1 MSCVV
6 FKTGPEAAVKLK
18 KPLGGFYAPSQFV
31 ALMWEILWDLVQKI
45 LWASYLSMCLPQED
59 NGLSLLP
66 SKSYA
71 SAITG
76 PL

>member
-45 LWASYLSMCLPQED
+45 L
-59 NGLSLLP
+59 
-66 SKSYA
+66 
-71 SAITG
+71 
-76 PL
+76 